1 MIAFYDRHDGNLAML
16 NFIKRNTQ
24 KVATKGLNIALLSI
38 ALSVSLNSV
47 AQTDDYELEL
57 LHVQGN
63 VYMVA
68 GGGGNTALLVGE
80 QGVLVVDT
88 KLNAASDELIDLID
102 ENFDREIHWVINTH
116 GHPDHIGG
124 NAEVSA
130 AGNILGFSNSG
141 GRAVTDP
148 AEIYA
153 HIEVMIPLV
162 TAEEVNLAAVPD
174 NTYLGGS
181 MEFYANGESVQ
192 LIHQPAAHTAGD
204 SLVFFRQSNV
214 LVAGDIFTNRYPF
227 IDVANGGSV
236 KGLIDAL
243 NNMLAIIIPNIN
255 QQGGTYVIP
264 GHGRITDEYEV
275 VNYRDMLTIIY
286 ERIEDAIARG
296 LSLEE
301 VKAARLSREYD
312 LLYGSDTG
320 FWTSEQ
326 FIETIYAELSQ

>member
-1 MIAFYDRHDGNLAML
+1 ML
-16 NFIKRNTQ
+16 NFMKQNT
-24 KVATKGLNIALLSI
+24 KLISKKDMTKTLGNFLL
-38 ALSVSLNSV
+38 LMTLLVSLNVS
-47 AQTDDYELEL
+47 AQNDDFELEL

-63 VYMVA
+63 VYLVA

-88 KLNAASDELIDLID
+88 KLKAASDELIALIE
-102 ENFDREIHWVINTH
+102 ENFDVPIHWIVNTH
-116 GHPDHIGG
+116 GHLDHIGG
-124 NAEVSA
+124 NAEVAA
-130 AGNILGFSNSG
+130 AGNILGSSNSG

-162 TAEEVNLAAVPD
+162 TADEVDLDAVPG
-174 NTYLGGS
+174 NTYTAGS

-192 LIHQPAAHTAGD
+192 LIHQPAAHTRGD

-214 LVAGDIFTNRYPF
+214 LVAGDIFTIQRYPV
-227 IDVANGGSV
+227 IEVANGGSV
-236 KGLIDAL
+236 RGLIDAL
-243 NNMLAIIIPNIN
+243 NNMLTIIIPNTN

-301 VKAARLSREYD
+301 VKTARLSREYD
-312 LLYGSDTG
+312 PLYCSDTG

>member
-1 MIAFYDRHDGNLAML
+1 
-16 NFIKRNTQ
+16 
-24 KVATKGLNIALLSI
+24 
-38 ALSVSLNSV
+38 
-47 AQTDDYELEL
+47 
-57 LHVQGN
+57 
-63 VYMVA
+63 
-68 GGGGNTALLVGE
+68 
-80 QGVLVVDT
+80 
-88 KLNAASDELIDLID
+88 
-102 ENFDREIHWVINTH
+102 
-116 GHPDHIGG
+116 
-124 NAEVSA
+124 
-130 AGNILGFSNSG
+130 
-141 GRAVTDP
+141 
-148 AEIYA
+148 
-153 HIEVMIPLV
+153 MIPLV
-162 TAEEVNLAAVPD
+162 TADEVNLDAVPD
-174 NTYLGGS
+174 NTYTNGI
-181 MEFYANGESVQ
+181 MEFYANGESVE

-286 ERIEDAIARG
+286 ERIEDAVARG

-301 VKAARLSREYD
+301 LKAARLSREYD
-312 LLYGSDTG
+312 LLYGSDSG
-320 FWTSEQ
+320 FWTTEQ

>member
-1 MIAFYDRHDGNLAML
+1 ML
-16 NFIKRNTQ
+16 NVMKRKTQ
-24 KVATKGLNIALLSI
+24 SATKVFSRLFLLVT
-38 ALSVSLNSV
+38 LSVNLNV
-47 AQTDDYELEL
+47 FAQTEDFELEL

-63 VYMVA
+63 VYLVS
-68 GGGGNTALLVGE
+68 GGGGNTALQVGE
-80 QGVLVVDT
+80 QGVVVVDT
-88 KLNAASDELIDLID
+88 KLNAASDELIALIE
-102 ENFDREIHWVINTH
+102 ENFDVPIRWIVNTH
-116 GHPDHIGG
+116 LHADHVGG
-124 NAEVSA
+124 NAA
-130 AGNILGFSNSG
+130 
-141 GRAVTDP
+141 
-148 AEIYA
+148 
-153 HIEVMIPLV
+153 
-162 TAEEVNLAAVPD
+162 LAAVGSPIGASPSAGSSVSD
-174 NTYLGGS
+174 PAPIYSHIGVTIGMVTADDVELESLPGNTYTSGS

-192 LIHQPAAHTAGD
+192 LIHQPNAHTSGD

-214 LVAGDIFTNRYPF
+214 LVAGDIFTIQRYPF
-227 IDVANGGSV
+227 IDVDNGGSIR
-236 KGLIDAL
+236 GIIDAL

-312 LLYGSDTG
+312 PLYGSDTG

>member
-1 MIAFYDRHDGNLAML
+1 M
-16 NFIKRNTQ
+16 
-24 KVATKGLNIALLSI
+24 
-38 ALSVSLNSV
+38 
-47 AQTDDYELEL
+47 
-57 LHVQGN
+57 
-63 VYMVA
+63 
-68 GGGGNTALLVGE
+68 
-80 QGVLVVDT
+80 
-88 KLNAASDELIDLID
+88 
-102 ENFDREIHWVINTH
+102 
-116 GHPDHIGG
+116 
-124 NAEVSA
+124 SA
-130 AGNILGFSNSG
+130 AGTILGFSNSG
-141 GRAVTDP
+141 GRALTDP

-162 TAEEVNLAAVPD
+162 TADEVNLDVVPG
-174 NTYLGGS
+174 NTYTSGS

-192 LIHQPAAHTAGD
+192 LIHQPNAHTSGD

-214 LVAGDIFTNRYPF
+214 LVAGDIFTEGRYPF
-227 IDVANGGSV
+227 IDVANGGSIR
-236 KGLIDAL
+236 GIIDAL

-286 ERIEDAIARG
+286 ERIDDAIARG

-312 LLYGSDTG
+312 PLYGSDTG

>member
-1 MIAFYDRHDGNLAML
+1 ML
-16 NFIKRNTQ
+16 SFMKRNI
-24 KVATKGLNIALLSI
+24 KKAKIRALGVFLLLI
-38 ALSVSLNSV
+38 TLFVSLNVS
-47 AQTDDYELEL
+47 AQTEDFELEL

-63 VYMVA
+63 VYLVA

-80 QGVLVVDT
+80 QGVVVVDT
-88 KLNAASDELIDLID
+88 KLSAASDELLALIED
-102 ENFDREIHWVINTH
+102 NFDVPIRWIVNTH
-116 GHPDHIGG
+116 VHADHIGG
-124 NAEVSA
+124 NAELAA
-130 AGNILGFSNSG
+130 AGSPIGTSPSAGNSIS
-141 GRAVTDP
+141 DP
-148 AEIYA
+148 APIYA
-153 HIEVMIPLV
+153 HIGV
-162 TAEEVNLAAVPD
+162 TISMVSADDVDLNGLPG
-174 NTYLGGS
+174 NTYTSGS

-192 LIHQPAAHTAGD
+192 LLHQPAAHTGGD

-214 LVAGDIFTNRYPF
+214 LVAGDIFTIQRYPF

-236 KGLIDAL
+236 RGLIDAL
-243 NNMLAIIIPNIN
+243 NTMLAIIIPNIN

-301 VKAARLSREYD
+301 VKAERLSREYD
-312 LLYGSDTG
+312 PLYGSDTG

-326 FIETIYAELSQ
+326 FIETIYAELNQ

>member
-1 MIAFYDRHDGNLAML
+1 ML
-16 NFIKRNTQ
+16 SFMKRNI
-24 KVATKGLNIALLSI
+24 KKAKIRALGVFLLLI
-38 ALSVSLNSV
+38 TLLVSLNVS
-47 AQTDDYELEL
+47 AQTEDFELEL

-63 VYMVA
+63 VYLVA

-80 QGVLVVDT
+80 QGVVVVDT
-88 KLNAASDELIDLID
+88 KLSAASDELLALIED
-102 ENFDREIHWVINTH
+102 NFDVPIRWIVNTH
-116 GHPDHIGG
+116 VHADHIGG
-124 NAEVSA
+124 NAELAA
-130 AGNILGFSNSG
+130 AGSPIGTSPSAGNSIS
-141 GRAVTDP
+141 DP
-148 AEIYA
+148 APIYA
-153 HIEVMIPLV
+153 HIGV
-162 TAEEVNLAAVPD
+162 TISMVSADDVDLNGLPG
-174 NTYLGGS
+174 NTYTSGS

-192 LIHQPAAHTAGD
+192 LLHQPAAHTGGD

-214 LVAGDIFTNRYPF
+214 LVAGDIFTIQRYPF

-236 KGLIDAL
+236 RGLIDAL
-243 NNMLAIIIPNIN
+243 NTMLAIIIPNIN

-301 VKAARLSREYD
+301 VKAERLSREYD
-312 LLYGSDTG
+312 PLYSSDTG

-326 FIETIYAELSQ
+326 FIETIYAELNQ